1 MQQGDMGPL
10 AEHHVVVQ
18 IVAQIFPELQ
28 GMFIKGAITR
38 QHVVR
43 PNDRGV
49 TPGIT
54 ASQPAFFYH
63 GNVRD
68 AVVACKIISGCEPV
82 QTGTDNDH
90 VILSF
95 RLRIPP
101 GAIPVFLSGQSV
113 KKNTPGG
120 ISFHVV
126 VTRSQSN
133 YSWVSMV
140 PKLSGTLP
148 EDRSLNVVVARCTEK
163 NQYHTGSLVCKQI

>member
-10 AEHHVVVQ
+10 AKHHVVVQ

-28 GMFIKGAITR
+28 GVFIKRAITW
-38 QHVVR
+38 QHIVR

-49 TPGIT
+49 APGIT
-54 ASQPAFFYH
+54 ASQPALLYH

-95 RLRIPP
+95 RLRISPS
-101 GAIPVFLSGQSV
+101 AIPVFLSG
-113 KKNTPGG
+113 
-120 ISFHVV
+120 
-126 VTRSQSN
+126 
-133 YSWVSMV
+133 
-140 PKLSGTLP
+140 
-148 EDRSLNVVVARCTEK
+148 
-163 NQYHTGSLVCKQI
+163 